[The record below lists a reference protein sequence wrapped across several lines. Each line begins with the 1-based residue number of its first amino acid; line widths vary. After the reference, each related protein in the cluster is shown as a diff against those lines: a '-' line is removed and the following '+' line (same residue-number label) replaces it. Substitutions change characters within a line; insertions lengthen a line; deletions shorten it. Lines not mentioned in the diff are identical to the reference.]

1 MSENKELLEATVK
14 GLEEKIQQLNT
25 DYKNK
30 LQELEDVN
38 KPEIKASQMDVIDNG
53 LQQTFEN
60 FDLDIEQFDYEVE
73 LDYDNKVVL
82 SNLTFTDTY
91 DLHEAIMKNI
101 EKQLE
106 DINKPELTSAQL
118 DDVHNA
124 IENAVNDFNF
134 EDEGIY
140 DKEFELDYDGRVNL
154 SHININCTYELI
166 EMIVKGVHD
175 LFKEIKDEESNA

>member
-30 LQELEDVN
+30 LKELEDVN
-38 KPEIKASQMDVIDNG
+38 KPVIQASQMDIIDNG
-53 LQQTFEN
+53 LQKTFEN

-91 DLHEAIMKNI
+91 DLHEAIMRNI
-101 EKQLE
+101 E
-106 DINKPELTSAQL
+106 N
-118 DDVHNA
+118 
-124 IENAVNDFNF
+124 
-134 EDEGIY
+134 
-140 DKEFELDYDGRVNL
+140 NL
-154 SHININCTYELI
+154 
-166 EMIVKGVHD
+166 K
-175 LFKEIKDEESNA
+175 